1 MLFYKFSSGTTNR
14 GKDTG
19 DITLAKE
26 GSKCGEGKVNMF
38 YFLVVSEKL
47 SYVPYYAQFVILL

>member
-47 SYVPYYAQFVILL
+47 SYVP